1 MQRIM
6 LSILVA
12 LLLACG
18 TVSLKNTVL
27 AQAGSSTHQVVAW
40 GATPSPP
47 TPWRK

>member
-6 LSILVA
+6 VSILVA

-18 TVSLKNTVL
+18 TVALKKATQT
-27 AQAGSSTHQVVAW
+27 QAGSSTHHLVAW
-40 GATPSPP
+40 GGAPTPP

>member
-1 MQRIM
+1 MQRI
-6 LSILVA
+6 LVSILVA

-18 TVSLKNTVL
+18 TVGLKKVAL

-40 GATPSPP
+40 GAAPPPP